1 MNPEMKRS
9 HNGASSDGPSV
20 YWFPAAIW
28 REAWLVDL
36 GGGKKNHVDT
46 SPGIHS

>member
-1 MNPEMKRS
+1 MNPAMKSS
-9 HNGASSDGPSV
+9 HKGASSDGPSV
-20 YWFPAAIW
+20 SWFPATIW

-36 GGGKKNHVDT
+36 GGGKNHADT